1 MAPMSVL
8 KRLNV
13 LQNEAQLTPVPAR
26 KYFHIGQ
33 PEVMQDVGE
42 CVPMIS
48 WVDDNLSRYVV
59 SDAASTSW
67 GRDPNVLIRAL
78 PNVQVKSGEGVF
90 VVTGCGEDES
100 VPHPVTAGAK
110 MHFVHLN
117 LDADLFGDKITKLY
131 VYKLDGVQ
139 VKALSKKKK
148 PSPQGGEAM

>member
-1 MAPMSVL
+1 MSVL

-13 LQNEAQLTPVPAR
+13 LQNEAQLTPVPSR

-33 PEVMQDVGE
+33 PEVMEDVGE
-42 CVPMIS
+42 CVPMVS

-59 SDAASTSW
+59 SDAANTAW
-67 GRDPNVLIRAL
+67 GRDRNVIIRSL
-78 PNVQVKSGEGVF
+78 PNITVKNGEGVF

-100 VPHPVTAGAK
+100 VPHPATEGAK

-117 LDADLFGDKITKLY
+117 LTERLFPGGIKKLY

-139 VKALSKKKK
+139 IKALGPRK
-148 PSPQGGEAM
+148 PHGGEAT

>member
-1 MAPMSVL
+1 MSVL
-8 KRLNV
+8 KRLTV
-13 LQNEAQLTPVPAR
+13 LQNEAQLTPVPTR

-59 SDAASTSW
+59 SDAANTSW
-67 GRDPNVLIRAL
+67 GRDRNVLIRAL
-78 PNVQVKSGEGVF
+78 PNVDVKNGEGVF
-90 VVTGCGEDES
+90 VITGCGDDES

-117 LDADLFGDKITKLY
+117 LAEDLFDDEITKLY

-139 VKALSKKKK
+139 VKALSKKKVA
-148 PSPQGGEAM
+148 PEEG